1 MARPVWSERNA
12 ASARVTRDILR
23 VDRTDA
29 ACPELAEADH
39 DRAFGYCFK
48 PTIRALGEDGGMIT
62 IRPTGCRR

>member
-12 ASARVTRDILR
+12 ASARVTHDILR

-48 PTIRALGEDGGMIT
+48 PTIRH
-62 IRPTGCRR
+62 